1 MELVLASP
9 VALISIITL
18 ALLCGVGSY
27 LVYHF
32 LKHPPGA

>member
-9 VALISIITL
+9 VALLSIITL
-18 ALLCGVGSY
+18 TLLCVVGAY

-32 LKHPPGA
+32 LKHAPDT

>member
-9 VALISIITL
+9 VALLSIITL
-18 ALLCGVGSY
+18 ALLCVVGGY

-32 LKHPPGA
+32 LKHAPDT